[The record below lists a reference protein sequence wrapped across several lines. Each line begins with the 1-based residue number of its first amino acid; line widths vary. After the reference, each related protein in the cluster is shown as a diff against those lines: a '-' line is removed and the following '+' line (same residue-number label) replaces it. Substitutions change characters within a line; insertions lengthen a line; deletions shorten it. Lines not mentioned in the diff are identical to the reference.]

1 MFNLK
6 IRRTSFYLR
15 FCLLFSCLLTF
26 TFLAR
31 ADRALIQDFSTITH
45 KPKSSF
51 QSISNGWPWRNS
63 TLSYNDSVAVYG
75 VWDWFFWEFNG
86 SNPIVGITVRI
97 MNPSNY
103 TEFQNHN
110 PYTYHELSNGT
121 KTFDHGIY
129 EPPYSSWYI
138 VFINWDLDMQT
149 TVLNYA
155 VFQPVPDDGMEMGYP
170 FYILFIII
178 IISTIGATIF
188 GSIKSYSSKRK
199 SLKGIKSKVNFSIYA
214 PTSISPGSQFILNVW
229 AYMNEQKT
237 DMELIASR
245 EGTYE
250 KREEK
255 GPVPAR
261 MREIIQF
268 NLILP
273 PPFEVLNKIDNIIWL
288 KEITNASFP
297 VSVPESIALGIHF
310 GHVKVFIQGVQV
322 LRIDF
327 IIEIGKQPNSQMTD
341 ITKEISRIAKVFA
354 SYSQLDQVKV
364 LLAVQGLR
372 EIGIKIFLD
381 NLSIRQGD
389 DWDAEIYQNILNS
402 DLFLLFWSRA
412 AMNSVW
418 VEKEWNFAYDNRGL
432 DFIQPVPL
440 EDPDTAPLPEKIASK
455 HLFDKTRIYLDYL
468 KLKAQYRIIE
478 NTIEKIVKDIKEV
491 FEASGTQTELEMLRD
506 IQPLVER
513 LIRESKRTN
522 SFSMQAYALL
532 LQGKISLLK
541 MNIEDARQYLTK
553 AQLIAEDHNLQFLAQ
568 QISSEHD
575 KLLELVDELQQLE
588 KKKASVSERL
598 NLVSLDSTLDQL
610 QGKCPI
616 EPPEL
621 ASEEPILLLIM
632 GRGGVPYFNHPFVEN
647 WSFGDIFSS
656 FMSAFN
662 AFSSEIFAKN
672 IDRIKIDENLIL
684 IMPVDS
690 FLVCYVIKGQ
700 SYPAL
705 QKLTRFSDAIK
716 CNTEISK
723 ALNRSA
729 KTGEELNLNNPA
741 SLGVVVNEIFNM

>member
-1 MFNLK
+1 M
-6 IRRTSFYLR
+6 
-15 FCLLFSCLLTF
+15 LFSCLLAF

-31 ADRALIQDFSTITH
+31 ADRAHIQDFSSINH

-51 QSISNGWPWRNS
+51 QGISNGGPWSNS

-75 VWDWFFWEFNG
+75 VWDWLFWEFNG

-97 MNPSNY
+97 MDPSNY
-103 TEFQNHN
+103 IEFQNLN

-129 EPPYSSWYI
+129 NPPYSSWYI
-138 VFINWDLDMQT
+138 VFINWDSDMQT
-149 TVLNYA
+149 TVLNYT
-155 VFQPVPDDGMEMGYP
+155 VLQLVPGGIRTGYL
-170 FYILFIII
+170 FYIIFIPIII
-178 IISTIGATIF
+178 ITIGATIF
-188 GSIKSYSSKRK
+188 GSIKAYSIKRK
-199 SLKGIKSKVNFSIYA
+199 SHKGVKSKVNFSIYA

-245 EGTYE
+245 EGNYE

-255 GPVPAR
+255 GPVLAR
-261 MREIIQF
+261 KGEIIQF
-268 NLILP
+268 NLVLP
-273 PPFEVLNKIDNIIWL
+273 PPFEVLNEIDNIFWL
-288 KEITNASFP
+288 KKITNASFP

-310 GHVKVFIQGVQV
+310 GHVKVFIQGIQV

-327 IIEIGKQPNSQMTD
+327 TLEIGKQLNSQMTN

-354 SYSQLDQVKV
+354 SYSQLDQIKV

-389 DWDAEIYQNILNS
+389 DWDDEINQNILNS

-418 VEKEWNFAYDNRGL
+418 VEKEWKFAYDNRGL

-455 HLFDKTRIYLDYL
+455 HFFDKTRMYLDYL
-468 KLKAQYRIIE
+468 KLKTQYKIIE
-478 NTIEKIVKDIKEV
+478 NTIEKLVDDIKEI
-491 FEASGTQTELEMLRD
+491 FEISGTRNELEMLKD

-522 SFSMQAYALL
+522 SFSLQAYALL

-541 MNIEDARQYLTK
+541 MNIGDAKQYLTK
-553 AQLIAEDHNLQFLAQ
+553 AQLIAEDHNLQILAQ

-575 KLLELVDELQQLE
+575 KLLELVDDLLQLE
-588 KKKASVSERL
+588 KKKAPVSERL

-610 QGKCPI
+610 QGKRPI
-616 EPPEL
+616 EPPDL

-632 GRGGVPYFNHPFVEN
+632 GQDGVAYFNHPFVEN

-662 AFSSEIFAKN
+662 SFSSEIFAKN
-672 IDRIKIDENLIL
+672 IDRIKIDENVIL

-705 QKLTRFSDAIK
+705 QKLARFSDAIK
-716 CNTEISK
+716 WNTEISK
-723 ALNRSA
+723 ALKRSA
-729 KTGEELNLNNPA
+729 KTGEELDLNNPA
-741 SLGVVVNEIFNM
+741 SLGVIVNEIFNM